1 MILVCATASVC
12 TDCHEP
18 VRSDMIDIMT
28 GWFQSLPHQ
37 QRTYTG
43 RRYLFRRDDPV
54 QSMFL
59 IEAGSVRLVRT
70 HRGGGAVVL
79 QRASAGSILAEASL
93 FTPKYHCDAMGAEF
107 VTATVV
113 ARHALH
119 RLFLTN
125 PEFAQA
131 WAMHLSGEV
140 RRARRRAEILSL
152 RTVAERLDAW
162 IAENGKLPDK
172 GQWKSVAMEIAASP
186 EALYREIAKR

>member
-1 MILVCATASVC
+1 
-12 TDCHEP
+12 
-18 VRSDMIDIMT
+18 MIDIMRD
-28 GWFQSLPHQ
+28 WFHSLPHQ
-37 QRTYTG
+37 QHTYADDQ
-43 RRYLFRRDDPV
+43 YLFRRDDPV

-59 IEAGSVRLVRT
+59 IEAGSGRIVRT
-70 HRGGGAVVL
+70 QRGGGVVVL

-93 FTPKYHCDAMGAEF
+93 FTPTYHCDAMGSEP
-107 VTATVV
+107 VTATLV
-113 ARHALH
+113 ARHALR

-131 WAMHLSGEV
+131 WVMHLSGEV

-172 GQWKSVAMEIAASP
+172 GRWKSVAMEIAASP
-186 EALYREIAKR
+186 EALYREIARRRD